1 MKAINYYIVID
12 KIKEAP
18 KKVGG
23 LELTEKQD
31 SDVRYLKGTVIS
43 AGNLVEGIKDKL
55 ALENLGIKNKIITL
69 TKKPLYQVVEESQQ
83 HKQIILLTD
92 FDKEGKKLYTKLNSD
107 LQQHG
112 VQVDNKFRE
121 WLQSKTRIKCIENL
135 KTTNQD

>member
-43 AGNLVEGIKDKL
+43 AGNLVEGIKDGDIVHYDRH
-55 ALENLGIKNKIITL
+55 AGHGI
-69 TKKPLYQVVEESQQ
+69 QFGE
-83 HKQIILLTD
+83 
-92 FDKEGKKLYTKLNSD
+92 KLYY
-107 LQQHG
+107 
-112 VQVDNKFRE
+112 V
-121 WLQSKTRIKCIENL
+121 L
-135 KTTNQD
+135 KAGDIVIVE